1 MKSIHLRQTL
11 PQVFA
16 DRNSITSDIWHK
28 NVVFSKGE
36 MYLIEAASGTGKSSL
51 CSYIYGYRNDYQG
64 IINFDETNIKA
75 YSVEQWVNLR
85 KHSLSMLFQDLRL
98 FTELTAL
105 ENIQLKN
112 NLTGYKK
119 KKEILALFET
129 MGIADKAHI
138 KAGKLSFGQQQRV
151 AFIRAL
157 CQPFDFIF
165 LDEPISHLDDCNGKI
180 MSNLLLE
187 EAGRQEAGIIVT
199 SIGKHIELPYNH
211 VLRLLYNPI
220 MTLIWKLLRQHISI
234 GQLAGFFFA
243 NLFGM
248 MIVLLSVQ
256 FYKDIIPMFTEGD
269 SFMKKD
275 YIIVSKRIS
284 TLGSF
289 AGKSNTFSPQ
299 EIKELKQ
306 QPFTEEIGIFTPSQ
320 FKVSAGLGMQEAGIR
335 LSTDMFFEAV
345 PDEFVDVKLDK
356 WHFDEETR
364 SIPIIIPRNYLNLYN
379 FGFAQSRSLPKLS
392 EGVMSLVQMDITLRG
407 NGQTEQ
413 YKGNIVGFSNR
424 LNTILVPE
432 SFMKWA
438 NNNFAPEK
446 EAQPARLIVEVGNP
460 ADASIAKY
468 FQQKGYETE
477 DGKLD
482 AGKTTY
488 FLRLIVGIV
497 LGVGLFISILSFYI
511 LMLSIFL
518 LLQKNTTKLENLLL
532 IGYSPARVARPYQ
545 VLTLGL
551 NTIVLAISLCL
562 VAWIRHSYTGAL
574 YLLFPQL
581 EIGSLWPAVSI
592 GVLLFIIVS
601 VINILAIRRK
611 ILSIW
616 MHKS

>member
-1 MKSIHLRQTL
+1 
-11 PQVFA
+11 
-16 DRNSITSDIWHK
+16 
-28 NVVFSKGE
+28 
-36 MYLIEAASGTGKSSL
+36 
-51 CSYIYGYRNDYQG
+51 
-64 IINFDETNIKA
+64 
-75 YSVEQWVNLR
+75 
-85 KHSLSMLFQDLRL
+85 
-98 FTELTAL
+98 
-105 ENIQLKN
+105 
-112 NLTGYKK
+112 
-119 KKEILALFET
+119 
-129 MGIADKAHI
+129 
-138 KAGKLSFGQQQRV
+138 
-151 AFIRAL
+151 
-157 CQPFDFIF
+157 
-165 LDEPISHLDDCNGKI
+165 
-180 MSNLLLE
+180 
-187 EAGRQEAGIIVT
+187 
-199 SIGKHIELPYNH
+199 
-211 VLRLLYNPI
+211 

-248 MIVLLSVQ
+248 MIVLLSIQ

-299 EIKELKQ
+299 EIKELKE

-432 SFMKWA
+432 SFMAWA

-482 AGKTTY
+482 TGKTTY

-545 VLTLGL
+545 FLTLGL

-581 EIGSLWPAVSI
+581 EIGSA
-592 GVLLFIIVS
+592 
-601 VINILAIRRK
+601 LAGRQRRRLPVYHCICHQYSGNQK
-611 ILSIW
+611 KDTIDLDA
-616 MHKS
+616 